1 VFVAVRGGESDV
13 AKVLDFGLV
22 KLTRD
27 PGAPALTMDTMV
39 SGTPL
44 FMAPE
49 QAMGERTLDA
59 RADLYALGAM
69 MYSALTGRPP
79 FEGDN
84 AFAVM
89 MAHASDP
96 VTPPRA
102 VRPDVP
108 ADLEE
113 VVLCCLFKRPE
124 DRYPSSEALGEAL
137 AACACA
143 GEWGPHHAKSWWEA
157 HLDPGTSSP
166 DATG

>member
-1 VFVAVRGGESDV
+1 LNAVIRAVAKAAAKRGWATIGFLGGYEGIVFVAVRGGESDV

-27 PGAPALTMDTMV
+27 PGAPALTTDTMV

-49 QAMGERTLDA
+49 QTTGERTLDA
-59 RADLYALGAM
+59 RADLYALGAV
-69 MYSALTGRPP
+69 MYYALTGRPP
-79 FEGDN
+79 FEGNN
-84 AFAVM
+84 AFVVM
-89 MAHASDP
+89 MAHAREP

-124 DRYPSSEALGEAL
+124 DR
-137 AACACA
+137 
-143 GEWGPHHAKSWWEA
+143 
-157 HLDPGTSSP
+157 
-166 DATG
+166 